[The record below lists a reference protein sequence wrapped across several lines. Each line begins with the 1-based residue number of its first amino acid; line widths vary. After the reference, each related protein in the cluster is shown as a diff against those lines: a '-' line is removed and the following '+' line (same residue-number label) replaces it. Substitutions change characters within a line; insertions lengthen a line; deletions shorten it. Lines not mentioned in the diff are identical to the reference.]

1 MDLQQLLDR
10 MKQIEGTTTEVSQP
24 VNDGCGDPM
33 PYMPP
38 KPETPPPSM
47 SVNLN
52 AHGLDDIESMMKL
65 LTKVNPDMMPVVNK
79 AMPSVSAAPAITSI
93 KPMLEPLKMMVD
105 FDADND
111 DRVGGEKDM
120 GLPPDHDRDHA
131 IVKTLDKDGDGDHD
145 IDDHRMDKKE
155 AYANEPNEEEK
166 SVDYVLNKIAGG
178 MNKGHGTY
186 PKVSDGDNPMQKV
199 TRMGESEL
207 RDQIR
212 NDLRKRLAEIKG
224 AE

>member
-10 MKQIEGTTTEVSQP
+10 MKQIENTTTETSQP
-24 VNDGCGDPM
+24 INDGCGDPT

-38 KPETPPPSM
+38 KPDTPPPSM

-52 AHGLDDIESMMKL
+52 AHGLDDIQSMMKL
-65 LTKVNPDMMPVVNK
+65 LTKVNPDMMPQADR
-79 AMPSVSAAPAITSI
+79 AMSPAPTVAAI
-93 KPMLEPLKMMVD
+93 KPMIEPLKMIAD

-111 DRVGGEKDM
+111 DRIGGEKDIS
-120 GLPPDHDRDHA
+120 LPPDHDRDHA
-131 IVKTLDKDGDGDHD
+131 MIKTLDKDGDGDHD
-145 IDDHRMDKKE
+145 MDDHRMDKKE

-166 SVDYVLNKIAGG
+166 SVDYMLNKLAGG

-224 AE
+224 AK